1 MKLIREY
8 QRLVHEPNRCV
19 ATIGNFDGLHQ
30 GHMSM
35 LKKLKD
41 VAASYQLPTCVVMFE
56 PLPQEFFSPYALP
69 RLMKLRDKLQVF
81 QEVGIDKILCLKF
94 NKRLANFS
102 ANAFIESILISAL
115 KVKALIVGDDF
126 RFGYQ
131 REGDVSTLEKAGIK
145 HHFEVYQVGTIYQNY
160 KRISSTQIRQA
171 LKNGD
176 LSLATRLLGRH
187 FTFSGRV
194 IYGNQLG
201 GTLGFPTA
209 NFAISESFPLRGVY
223 LVRIEGLAQNY
234 FAVTNVGVRPTL
246 NGNQLTLE
254 AHILNFTGNIY
265 GKRLT
270 LSFLYK
276 LRDEKQFSS
285 LETLKQQIAKDK
297 NLAEQLL
304 TSIVD

>member
-8 QRLVHEPNRCV
+8 QRLVHEPHRYV

-41 VAASYQLPTCVVMFE
+41 VAASYELPTCVVMFE

-69 RLMKLRDKLQVF
+69 RLMKLRDKLAVF
-81 QEVGIDKILCLKF
+81 QDIGIDKILCLKF

-102 ANAFIESILISAL
+102 ANAFIDSILISAL
-115 KVKALIVGDDF
+115 KIKALIVGDDF

-131 REGDVSTLEKAGIK
+131 RQGDVSTLEKAAIK

-201 GTLGFPTA
+201 RTLGFPTA

-223 LVRIEGLAQNY
+223 LIRVEGLKQDY
-234 FAVTNVGVRPTL
+234 YAVANVGVKPTL
-246 NGNQLTLE
+246 NGHKLILE
-254 AHILNFTGNIY
+254 AHIMNFTGNIY
-265 GKRLT
+265 GQRMR

-276 LRDEKQFSS
+276 LRDEKQFSD

>member
-8 QRLVHEPNRCV
+8 QHLVHEPNRCV

-69 RLMKLRDKLQVF
+69 RLMKLRDKLTVF
-81 QEVGIDKILCLKF
+81 QDVGIDKILCLKF

-131 REGDVSTLEKAGIK
+131 REGDVSTLERAGIK

-201 GTLGFPTA
+201 RTLGFPTA

-223 LVRIEGLAQNY
+223 LVRIEGLSQNY

-246 NGNQLTLE
+246 NGNKLTLE

-297 NLAEQLL
+297 NLAEQLV

>member
-8 QRLVHEPNRCV
+8 QRLVHEPNRYV

-35 LKKLKD
+35 LKKLKE
-41 VAASYQLPTCVVMFE
+41 VAASYELPTCVVMFE

-69 RLMKLRDKLQVF
+69 RLMKLRDKLAVF
-81 QEVGIDKILCLKF
+81 QDAGIDRILCLKF

-102 ANAFIESILISAL
+102 ANAFIDSILISAL
-115 KVKALIVGDDF
+115 KIKALIVGDDF

-131 REGDVSTLEKAGIK
+131 RQGDVSTLEKAGIK
-145 HHFEVYQVGTIYQNY
+145 HHFEVYQIGTIYQNY

-171 LKNGD
+171 LKSGD
-176 LSLATRLLGRH
+176 LSLASRLLGRY

-201 GTLGFPTA
+201 RTLGFPTA

-223 LVRIEGLAQNY
+223 LARIEGLNEKYYALVNI
-234 FAVTNVGVRPTL
+234 GVRPTI
-246 NGNQLTLE
+246 NGNKLILE
-254 AHILNFTGNIY
+254 AHILNFTGSIY
-265 GKRLT
+265 GQRLT

-276 LRDEKQFSS
+276 LRDEKQFFD

-297 NLAEQLL
+297 DLAEQLL